1 MSREQLQVLFER
13 LAGDDQSISYD
24 GQWEA
29 ADLVRGI
36 TEDVELDVLPHNPTQ
51 ALAPAEQV
59 IALDAPLMNWSCDD
73 GVIGNALGEACT
85 LWLKEAQVR
94 ARHARKTGFWRQVTV
109 RSL

>member
-36 TEDVELDVLPHNPTQ
+36 TEDIELDVLPHNPTQ
-51 ALAPAEQV
+51 
-59 IALDAPLMNWSCDD
+59 
-73 GVIGNALGEACT
+73 ALGEACT
-85 LWLKEAQVR
+85 LWLKEAQAR